1 MNSKEA
7 LQKITEEVGSGTG
20 FEGYEIGEII
30 RNITKEVKDPIC
42 SGCVWW
48 RQINFK
54 GRSGKC
60 ELSRKKSDKMFSGC
74 GLITDKTFSCSEF
87 KPFTPKENE

>member
-7 LQKITEEVGSGTG
+7 LQKIVEEVGTGSG

-30 RNITKEVKDPIC
+30 REVVNQVKDPAC
-42 SGCVWW
+42 SDCVFW

-60 ELSRKKSDKMFSGC
+60 ELSRKRSDRMFSGC
-74 GLITDKTFSCSEF
+74 GLITDKTFNCSEF
-87 KPFTPKENE
+87 KQKPNE